1 MKHLYR
7 PSTYPYFK
15 KLAGVGAVPRPADL
29 GDRRY
34 SGPCRSYAN
43 LIAAFDIETSRVEGL
58 DHSAMYVWQLALGD
72 DVIIGRTWAEWR
84 SCLWRISSTLPKGLT
99 LVLWVHNLSYEFNWL
114 QDQYRYNERE
124 VFATGPHEV
133 LRCTQYGGRFEW
145 RCSYQ
150 LTNMSLGQMC
160 KRYGAKHQKLDGD
173 DYNYTETRYPWTPLG
188 YRELRYCI
196 HDVLGLVESIR
207 ALLAEEGD
215 TYYSLPST
223 ATGFVRREV
232 KRAMH
237 DRRKSAVLPAVMTYN
252 EYLLMRWTFRGGNTH
267 ASRFWSGQILS
278 GVQSW
283 DRSSSYPDVICNA
296 QFPMAKFEELPA
308 SLSELDRAIYKAHR
322 PILAHLRLVGVRLK
336 DRYYPIPYL
345 ARAKCQGLQRV
356 VCDNGRI
363 LEADVLEVGVTDVD
377 LRIIRDQ
384 YEIDRTDVLELHASR
399 YGRLPKEITQLVRQ
413 YYRDKTKYKGATE
426 PAELTIYRRAKERIN
441 SVYGMMVM
449 DPLRQ
454 KYVYSGELTL
464 KESEDPEAD
473 LVKQNK
479 RAFLLY
485 AWGVWVT
492 AWARWELEQAISTL
506 HSQGACV
513 VYCDTDSVKFFGPG
527 NLSAINDRLRERS
540 EESGSWADDRHGE
553 RHYMGVW
560 EPDGE
565 YLRFKTLGA
574 KKYVVEESD
583 GLHVT
588 IAGVGKRKGAAEL
601 QAAGGIEAFDE
612 GFVFSQAG
620 GVEAVYNG
628 TEEVAELG
636 GQVIREGHKLQITR
650 NLCLL
655 PSTYTVGITGEYAH
669 ILQMSAA
676 QIDDLMLFAQKC
688 RYERKS

>member
-7 PSTYPYFK
+7 SSSYPYYK
-15 KLAGVGAVPRPADL
+15 KLAGVGVIPRPANL

-34 SGPCRSYAN
+34 SGPCMAYAD

-84 SCLWRISSTLPKGLT
+84 SCLWRISAALPKGLT

-114 QDQYRYNERE
+114 QDQYRFTERE

-160 KRYGAKHQKLDGD
+160 KRYGAKHQKLDGED
-173 DYNYTETRYPWTPLG
+173 FNYTETRYPWTSLG

-237 DRRKSAVLPAVMTYN
+237 DRRKSDVLPAVMTYN
-252 EYLLMRWTFRGGNTH
+252 EYLLLRWTFRGGNTH
-267 ASRFWSGQILS
+267 ASRFWAGQILT

-308 SLSELDRAIYKAHR
+308 SVEELDKAIYKAHR

-345 ARAKCQGLQRV
+345 ARAKCQNIV
-356 VCDNGRI
+356 KAVCDNGRI
-363 LEADVLEVGVTDVD
+363 LEAVELEVGVTDVD

-384 YEIDRTDVLELHASR
+384 YEIDKTEVLELHASR
-399 YGRLPKEITQLVRQ
+399 YGRLPKELTQLVQQ
-413 YYRDKTKYKGATE
+413 YYRDKTAYKGATE
-426 PAELTIYRRAKERIN
+426 PADITIYNKAKSRIN

-449 DPLRQ
+449 SPLRP
-454 KYVYSGELTL
+454 KYVYEGELTL
-464 KESEDPEAD
+464 QESEDPEAD
-473 LVKQNK
+473 LIKQNK

-485 AWGVWVT
+485 SWGVWVT
-492 AWARWELEQAISTL
+492 AIARAELELAVRTL

-513 VYCDTDSVKFFGPG
+513 VYCDTDSVKFFGAG
-527 NLSAINDRLRERS
+527 DLSAINDRLRKRS
-540 EESGSWADDRHGE
+540 EASGSWADDRHGE

-620 GVEAVYNG
+620 GVEAVYND
-628 TEEVAELG
+628 TEAVAELG

-676 QIDDLMLFAQKC
+676 QIDDLMRFAQNC

>member
-1 MKHLYR
+1 MKHLYH

-15 KLAGVGAVPRPADL
+15 KLAGVGVIPRPADL
-29 GDRRY
+29 GNTKLK
-34 SGPCRSYAN
+34 GPTRAYAD

-84 SCLWRISSTLPKGLT
+84 SCLLRISTALPKGLT

-114 QDQYRYNERE
+114 QDQYHYTERE

-173 DYNYTETRYPWTPLG
+173 DFNYTETRYPWTPLG

-237 DRRKSAVLPAVMTYN
+237 DRRKSVVLPAVMTYN
-252 EYLLMRWTFRGGNTH
+252 EYLLMRWAFRGGNTH
-267 ASRFWSGQILS
+267 ASRFWSGQILT

-296 QFPMAKFEELPA
+296 QFPMEKFEELQA
-308 SLSELDRAIYKAHR
+308 TVDELDRAIYKAHR

-345 ARAKCQGLQRV
+345 ARAKCQGLVRA

-384 YEIDRTDVLELHASR
+384 YEIDKTEVLELHASR
-399 YGRLPKEITQLVRQ
+399 YGRLPKELTQLVQQ
-413 YYRDKTKYKGATE
+413 YYRDKTQYKGATTPE
-426 PAELTIYRRAKERIN
+426 ELTIYRRSKERIN
-441 SVYGMMVM
+441 AVFRNDGHG
-449 DPLRQ
+449 P
-454 KYVYSGELTL
+454 
-464 KESEDPEAD
+464 
-473 LVKQNK
+473 
-479 RAFLLY
+479 
-485 AWGVWVT
+485 VT
-492 AWARWELEQAISTL
+492 AE
-506 HSQGACV
+506 
-513 VYCDTDSVKFFGPG
+513 
-527 NLSAINDRLRERS
+527 
-540 EESGSWADDRHGE
+540 
-553 RHYMGVW
+553 
-560 EPDGE
+560 
-565 YLRFKTLGA
+565 
-574 KKYVVEESD
+574 
-583 GLHVT
+583 
-588 IAGVGKRKGAAEL
+588 
-601 QAAGGIEAFDE
+601 
-612 GFVFSQAG
+612 
-620 GVEAVYNG
+620 
-628 TEEVAELG
+628 
-636 GQVIREGHKLQITR
+636 IRI
-650 NLCLL
+650 
-655 PSTYTVGITGEYAH
+655 
-669 ILQMSAA
+669 
-676 QIDDLMLFAQKC
+676 
-688 RYERKS
+688 

>member
-15 KLAGVGAVPRPADL
+15 KLAGVGVIPRPADL
-29 GDRRY
+29 GNTKLK
-34 SGPCRSYAN
+34 GPTRAYAD

-84 SCLWRISSTLPKGLT
+84 SCLYRISTALPKGLT
-99 LVLWVHNLSYEFNWL
+99 LVIWVHNLSYEFNWL
-114 QDQYRYNERE
+114 QDQYRYTERE

-160 KRYGAKHQKLDGD
+160 ERYGAKHQKLDGD
-173 DYNYTETRYPWTPLG
+173 DFNYLETRYPWTPLG
-188 YRELRYCI
+188 YRELKYCI

-237 DRRKSAVLPAVMTYN
+237 DRRKSAVLPAVMTYD
-252 EYLLMRWTFRGGNTH
+252 EYLLMRWAFRGGNTH
-267 ASRFWSGQILS
+267 ASRFWAGQILS

-308 SLSELDRAIYKAHR
+308 SLEELDKAIYKAHR
-322 PILAHLRLVGVRLK
+322 PILAHLRLAGVRLK

-345 ARAKCQGLQRV
+345 ARAKCQGIVRA

-363 LEADVLEVGVTDVD
+363 LEAGVLEVGVTDVD

-384 YEIDRTDVLELHASR
+384 YEIDKTEVLELHASR
-399 YGRLPKEITQLVRQ
+399 YGRLPKELTQLVQQ
-413 YYRDKTKYKGATE
+413 YYRDKTAYKGATD
-426 PAELTIYRRAKERIN
+426 PGGRTIYRRSKERIN
-441 SVYGMMVM
+441 SVFGMMVM

-454 KYVYSGELTL
+454 KYVYEGELHL

-473 LVKQNK
+473 LDKQNK

-506 HSQGACV
+506 HRQGACV

-527 NLSAINDRLRERS
+527 DLGAINDRLRERS
-540 EESGSWADDRHGE
+540 EASGSWADDRHGE

-560 EPDGE
+560 ESDGE

-574 KKYVVEESD
+574 KKYVVEEAD

-601 QAAGGIEAFDE
+601 QAAGGIEAFDD

-620 GVEAVYNG
+620 GVQAVYND
-628 TEEVAELG
+628 TEAVAELG
-636 GQVIREGHKLQITR
+636 GHVIREGRKLQITR

-655 PSTYTVGITGEYAH
+655 PSTYTVGITGEYAR

-676 QIDDLMLFAQKC
+676 QIDDLMRFAQKC
-688 RYERKS
+688 RYERKL